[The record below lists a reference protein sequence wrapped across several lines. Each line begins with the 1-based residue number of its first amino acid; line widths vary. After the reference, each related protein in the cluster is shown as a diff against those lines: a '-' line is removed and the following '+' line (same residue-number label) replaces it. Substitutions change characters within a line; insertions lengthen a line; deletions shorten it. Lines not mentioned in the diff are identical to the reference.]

1 MQVEIKGLSGLL
13 KKLDRLG
20 GDLEVAMREAMLK
33 GGSVFEKSAKENCPV
48 DTTRLRES
56 ITTQAIDNHTVSIG
70 TNVEYAIPV
79 EYGTGP
85 KGDPAVPHTAKK
97 YWRYK
102 GPDGNWI
109 TSHGQAPQPY
119 MRLAFKQSK
128 DKALEVIQKSLQDSV
143 RELMK

>member
-1 MQVEIKGLSGLL
+1 MQVEIKGLSNLL
-13 KKLDRLG
+13 KKLDKLG
-20 GDLEVAMREAMLK
+20 GNLPAAMRKAKLA
-33 GGSVFEKSAKENCPV
+33 GGLVIEGAVKENCPV
-48 DTTRLRES
+48 ESGRLRES
-56 ITTQAIDNHTVSIG
+56 HTTQAIDDHTVSVS
-70 TNVEYAIPV
+70 TNVDYAIPV

-102 GPDGNWI
+102 GPDGRWI